1 MPMLLGEPV
10 DQVGLLAR
18 EVSGSL
24 SEDCAVAVC
33 NPLTLLRNAR
43 RGGCVRGHF
52 CCNNQGG
59 RWRIICLGK
68 GGFGVFT
75 EFGAD

>member
-1 MPMLLGEPV
+1 VPILLGELV

-18 EVSGSL
+18 EVSSSL
-24 SEDCAVAVC
+24 SEDCAVTVY
-33 NPLTLLRNAR
+33 NPFTLLRNAR

-52 CCNNQGG
+52 YCNNQGG
-59 RWRIICLGK
+59 RWRIICLGE

-75 EFGAD
+75 EFRAD